1 MNPIPSELLPEDH
14 SRTTRLAPSPT
25 GDLHLG
31 NVRSLLLS
39 WALARRLGW
48 RIVLRHED
56 LDQER
61 SDEGGCDAIE
71 ASLEW
76 LGIDWDGP
84 ALRQSD
90 DLEPYRA
97 AMARLA
103 AQRLVFASNLSR
115 REIREAVGAPQGEGT
130 VVFSASLRPKDPAAF
145 RFDDQAGNYRLIVE
159 PGPEAIRDE
168 LRGEREFDPSEE
180 VGDMI
185 VWTKTGRPSYQL
197 AVVVDDDR
205 QGVTDVIR
213 GDDLL
218 SSAARQQRLRRTLG
232 MNGDLRWWHLPMVH
246 DEHGR
251 RLAKRDG
258 DAGILALRDAGVSA
272 DRVVGLVAAWSGL
285 IPEPCDLPASAV
297 PDLVDESVMNTL
309 VERES
314 RTPCRFTQEDDRW
327 LRNIRNIR
335 NK

>member
-1 MNPIPSELLPEDH
+1 MKSNSSEIHPEDRP
-14 SRTTRLAPSPT
+14 RTTRLAPSPT

-31 NVRSLLLS
+31 NVRSLLLG
-39 WALARRLGW
+39 WAIARRAGW
-48 RIVLRHED
+48 RTVLRHED

-61 SDEGGCDAIE
+61 SDEVGCE
-71 ASLEW
+71 AVETSLKW

-90 DLEPYRA
+90 DLEPYRK

-103 AQRLVFASNLSR
+103 EQRLVFSSSLSR
-115 REIREAVGAPQGEGT
+115 REIREAVGAPQGGGT
-130 VVFSASLRPKDPAAF
+130 VVFPPSLRPNDPAAF
-145 RFDDQAGNYRLIVE
+145 HFDDQESNYRLLVE
-159 PGPEAIRDE
+159 PGFETIKDE
-168 LRGEREFDPSEE
+168 LRGERSFDPSKE

-218 SSAARQQRLRRTLG
+218 SSAARQQRLRRTLH
-232 MNGDLRWWHLPMVH
+232 MKGDLRWWHLPLVH

-272 DRVVGLVAAWSGL
+272 DRVIGLIAAWSGL
-285 IPEPCDLPASAV
+285 IPEPRDLPASAI
-297 PDLVDESVMNTL
+297 PDLANEPAMRRLID
-309 VERES
+309 RES
-314 RTPCRFTQEDDRW
+314 RIPCCFTEEDDRW
-327 LRNIRNIR
+327 LR
-335 NK
+335 KK